1 VEVALALRRYMLT
14 GPRFLFVRAIDRP
27 FQLGLFA
34 GFPSSFDL
42 HLTRAS
48 HRPLSE
54 YSWLPKTGALLL
66 TQIGSAI
73 VAGFVEADTADR
85 RTRTGPQRT
94 SLAAGQS
101 ILAVWFGASSSCFW
115 CGQPD
120 TSISLYGLSG
130 SRRQISSKGNASC
143 AGDRWRIRS
152 RFFFHIP
159 VAQLVVPLP
168 LVHGYRAQ
176 AI

>member
-1 VEVALALRRYMLT
+1 MLT
-14 GPRFLFVRAIDRP
+14 GPRFLFVRAIDIPLP

-54 YSWLPKTGALLL
+54 YSWLPKTGALSVDSNRLRYRRRL
-66 TQIGSAI
+66 RRGRHGGQ
-73 VAGFVEADTADR
+73 ADTDR
-85 RTRTGPQRT
+85 SSTHKSCGWSEYFGSLVWRELILFLVRTAGYVHKFIRFIGFPATDILKGKRILRGR
-94 SLAAGQS
+94 SLADS
-101 ILAVWFGASSSCFW
+101 IPFLF
-115 CGQPD
+115 PHP
-120 TSISLYGLSG
+120 
-130 SRRQISSKGNASC
+130 RRPPPQ
-143 AGDRWRIRS
+143 
-152 RFFFHIP
+152 
-159 VAQLVVPLP
+159 QLVVPLP